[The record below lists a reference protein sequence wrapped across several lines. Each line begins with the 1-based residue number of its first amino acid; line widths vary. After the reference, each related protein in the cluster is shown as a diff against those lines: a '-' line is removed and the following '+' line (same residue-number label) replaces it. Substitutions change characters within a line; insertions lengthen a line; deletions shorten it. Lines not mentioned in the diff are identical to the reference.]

1 MSRFDNKLCPV
12 CRRPLTDKSDIVV
25 CPECGTP
32 HHRACYLSLG
42 HCGVQ
47 EYHASGFEWKGFLP
61 GEEPQEPQQEVS
73 PENDEQTIGEPES
86 EFSRDHRAEYPGGT
100 DYGSGTRDGSQ
111 DGFGQPMDIEEY
123 LRNLQRQTMDDT
135 RGADGVSSRE
145 LSTFVGRSVMHYSQA
160 FASFRAPV
168 LPGQKRR
175 KAFINLCA
183 GFFAPIHQFYRR
195 MDLLGAIMV
204 LVEFLFYIPPLL
216 LNAGIGTAD
225 VLANLQL
232 VARGISFVA
241 VILLCVFGDYLYYRY
256 AVKRIRKIR
265 EKYDDGRADGYY
277 EALAA
282 KGTPSWLR
290 AIVASLIVSILM
302 TLVLMNVGISISSG
316 TV

>member
-12 CRRPLTDKSDIVV
+12 CRKPLTDKSDIVV

-32 HHRACYLSLG
+32 HHRSCYLALG
-42 HCGVQ
+42 HCGVEQ
-47 EYHASGFEWKGFLP
+47 YHASGFEWKGFLP
-61 GEEPQEPQQEVS
+61 GEEPQEPQEKVS
-73 PENDEQTIGEPES
+73 LEKEEQTIEGPGD
-86 EFSRDHRAEYPGGT
+86 EFSRDHRAEYPGG
-100 DYGSGTRDGSQ
+100 SGNDGAGPYQGGSQ
-111 DGFGQPMDIEEY
+111 GQPMDIGEY
-123 LRNLQRQTMDDT
+123 LENLQRQTMDDT
-135 RGADGVSSRE
+135 RGVDGVSSRE

-204 LVEFLFYIPPLL
+204 LVEFLFYIPALL
-216 LNAGIGTAD
+216 FNAGIGTAD
-225 VLANLQL
+225 LLGNLQL
-232 VARGISFVA
+232 IARGISFVA
-241 VILLCVFGDYLYYRY
+241 VVLLCVFGDYLYYRY
-256 AVKRIRKIR
+256 AVKRIHKIR
-265 EKYDDGRADGYY
+265 AKYDDGRADGYY

-290 AIVASLIVSILM
+290 AIAASLIVSILI
-302 TLVLMNVGISISSG
+302 TLILMNIGITIPTG